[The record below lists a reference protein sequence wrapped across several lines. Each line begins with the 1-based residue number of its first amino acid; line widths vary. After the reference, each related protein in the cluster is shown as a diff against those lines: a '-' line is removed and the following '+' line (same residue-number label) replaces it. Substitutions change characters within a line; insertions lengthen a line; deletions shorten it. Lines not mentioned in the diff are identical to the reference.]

1 MARPTKPRLPRLPA
15 AVTAEVKRLA
25 GSAVVAAIADADA
38 DARAVALTK
47 LHEFAA
53 LHGVEFDLSG
63 AINGSVSLAA
73 ARCQVMDA
81 MADASE
87 AMVTL
92 CRSTST
98 TTEQANS
105 KSGWDGAVRAVVA
118 RIGSPS

>member
-1 MARPTKPRLPRLPA
+1 MTRPAKPRLPRLSA
-15 AVTAEVKRLA
+15 AVTAEVERLA
-25 GSAVVAAIADADA
+25 GSAVVAAIADA

-73 ARCQVMDA
+73 ARRQVMDA

-92 CRSTST
+92 CRSNST

-105 KSGWDGAVRAVVA
+105 KSGWDGAMRAVVV
-118 RIGSPS
+118 RHGGSS